1 MSPPDTKTRIL
12 KTAQKLFAQKGIGAT
27 SLREITRQAGVN
39 LAAVHYHFGSK
50 EGLIRALV
58 SRLFGPINQERLRLL
73 DGIEARAGDGPPDLE
88 AVVEAFVGPPIHLS
102 QRPEGRSAMALVGRL
117 FGDPSD
123 RTFRIFKEEMSE
135 IAHRFGRALQHA
147 LPHLP
152 PGEVFS
158 RLAFSAGAMAHTM
171 LLREDLVR
179 EFTDGRMT
187 LGGPDLIVRR
197 LVAFLSGGLRA
208 PAPEGVPA

>member
-12 KTAQKLFAQKGIGAT
+12 KTAQKLFAQKGIGTT

-50 EGLIRALV
+50 EELIRALV
-58 SRLFGPINQERLRLL
+58 SRLFGPINRERLRLL

-88 AVVEAFVGPPIHLS
+88 AVVEAFIGPPIHLS
-102 QRPEGRSAMALVGRL
+102 QRPEGRSAMSLVGRL

-123 RTFRIFKEEMSE
+123 RTFRIFKDEMSE
-135 IAHRFGRALQHA
+135 IAHRFGQALHRA

-152 PGEVFS
+152 PEEVFP

-197 LVAFLSGGLRA
+197 LAAFLCGGLRA
-208 PAPEGVPA
+208 PAPEGGPA